1 MKTKGVASTVSEQL
15 WTDQQFD
22 EMSWHDNHVH
32 ALRIVEGA
40 HGLGEMVLDLD
51 YILEWFCEAEG
62 CKFRIIPASLR
73 FLEVTDLRISLDYAT
88 PSAALVPFSIDA
100 IERRSE
106 PRERYVAQIW
116 KILVNWPKGEIVFE
130 AKGFEQ
136 QAFGAPVLSE
146 SQCLRP
152 EERKRDDESR

>member
-1 MKTKGVASTVSEQL
+1 MSEQL

-40 HGLGEMVLDLD
+40 HGLGELILDLD
-51 YILEWFCEAEG
+51 YILDWIRDTDG
-62 CKFRIIPASLR
+62 YKFRIIPVSLR
-73 FLEVTDLRISLDYAT
+73 FFEVTNLRVSLDYAT
-88 PSAALVPFSIDA
+88 PTAALGPFSIHA
-100 IERRSE
+100 IERQSD

-116 KILVNWPKGEIVFE
+116 KILINWPEGEIVFE

-136 QAFGAPVLSE
+136 RAFGAPVLSE
-146 SQCLRP
+146 SQCLRSD
-152 EERKRDDESR
+152 ERKRDG

>member
-1 MKTKGVASTVSEQL
+1 MSEQL

-32 ALRIVEGA
+32 GLRIVEGA
-40 HGLGEMVLDLD
+40 HGLGELVLDLD
-51 YILEWFCEAEG
+51 YIVEWICDAG
-62 CKFRIIPASLR
+62 GSKFRITPVTLR
-73 FLEVTDLRISLDYAT
+73 FLEVSNLRVSLDYET
-88 PSAALVPFSIDA
+88 PTAALAPFSIHA

-106 PRERYVAQIW
+106 PRQRYVAQVW
-116 KILVNWPKGEIVFE
+116 KIRINWPRGEIVFE

-136 QAFGAPVLSE
+136 RACGAPVLSE

-152 EERKRDDESR
+152 EERKRDDQSAG